1 MVYSEP
7 PLGCFL
13 LLDLTRAPAKQGKSV
28 QREQGLETDSKH
40 NVAIKFLI
48 KTVNIENEGFSVGTF
63 ICLYGKNTFIN
74 TFI

>member
-13 LLDLTRAPAKQGKSV
+13 LLDFTQAPAKQGKSV
-28 QREQGLETDSKH
+28 QRKQGLETGSRH

-48 KTVNIENEGFSVGTF
+48 
-63 ICLYGKNTFIN
+63 
-74 TFI
+74 